1 MANKKLSYNDI
12 AEKGLFE
19 PLKKEIKEVDEA
31 LEATAKNLKTLI
43 TESKKLANSNP
54 LESYKDMKDAEKAI
68 EDTGKAVEK
77 LDKIEKERKK
87 LQEQLLQ
94 LEDDR
99 IKKNFELREEINQQ
113 KRTLREAAKEAK
125 NSGDAYKVLTKRTN
139 EAQKRFKTLAAQF
152 GVTSKEAKVA
162 RKEFEKLDKE
172 LREVN
177 EAAKDGRRD
186 VGRYGQAVEKVNDKI
201 DKLNTTISGAVLIA
215 GLAKVVEL
223 FNSSAEGSDFLSKT
237 LGTVTVS
244 LAAFLNVFV
253 RASQAEGIGGF
264 FEALQEGFANL
275 PSEIEKGVAALLD
288 AVDAERQLTTQTNK
302 LVPQLAQLRKE
313 QALLESQASDTT
325 LSTREQLE
333 FTEQAILK
341 AQEATKIELDLAKQ
355 REEAAR
361 LRVQSNK
368 TDVAAQEEL
377 ANATAERIQTEQE
390 AIVELSEL
398 SQQASDIRVEQA
410 EEGLDILLDVADR
423 RKTINERIIADD
435 RQSLKDR
442 NDALDAALKQIEQ
455 SVEGE
460 VAQIQKLLDAQFE
473 ARKFQAEQRKE
484 AFNETKKVLNLE
496 TLLRIEN
503 VNKLNEEVDALQ
515 LGGNARNRLRE
526 VIIEYIAAQQ
536 DLGEAAKDVNDVQ
549 EQTKLLLQESTALT
563 EELQLV
569 QENGKDLQESL
580 FDLTQKRLE
589 KEIKLLT
596 DSLSFYD
603 ETSVARLEIEK
614 EISEKQIELARN
626 RNEKEIEEERK
637 KQQQLQEISEA
648 GFEVLNSLN
657 QKRSED
663 RINNLDEQLEAAR
676 ERESE
681 LKELAERG
689 STDAEESLAA
699 LQQRQAELALQ
710 REQEIQRQQTFEL
723 ALAAIQTY
731 TAKVQAGE
739 NPAQAIAS
747 TLTDI
752 SLLQSLV
759 QALPAFFEGT
769 EDTGKAVKALDSE
782 GGRLAVLHDNER
794 VMTKKQNA
802 LIPKGMSNMELAIL
816 ANQSQF
822 LNDRQPVEGYQTEI
836 LSELKGM
843 KKAIIEKKEYLGT
856 DYNRMKGFITDI
868 YRKQN
873 RTVKEHHKIGRA
885 FR

>member
-12 AEKGLFE
+12 AEKGLFD
-19 PLKKEIKEVDEA
+19 PLKKEIKEVDKA
-31 LEATAKNLKTLI
+31 LEETAKSLKEVI
-43 TESKKLANSNP
+43 KQSKALANSNP
-54 LESYKDMKDAEKAI
+54 LESYENMKDAEKAI

-113 KRTLREAAKEAK
+113 RKALREAAKEAK
-125 NSGDAYKVLTKRTN
+125 TNRSAYQTLTKQVN
-139 EAQKRFKTLAAQF
+139 EAQKQFKDLATEF
-152 GVTSKEAKVA
+152 GANSKEAAEA
-162 RKEFEKLDKE
+162 RKEFDKLDKQ

-177 EAAKDGRRD
+177 EAARDGRRD
-186 VGRYGQAVEKVNDKI
+186 VGRYRIAVEKLNKG
-201 DKLNTTISGAVLIA
+201 LNTTKGVLAGA
-215 GLAKVVEL
+215 GLLVIFEKLVDIFKSNEEGADSFAVV
-223 FNSSAEGSDFLSKT
+223 
-237 LGTVTVS
+237 LGTVTATLS
-244 LAAFLNVFV
+244 IFV
-253 RASQAEGIGGF
+253 RNLVTAFKESDSLLDVFSNLKKEFQDFDQQIANVVSGITK
-264 FEALQEGFANL
+264 AV
-275 PSEIEKGVAALLD
+275 EIERELSRETVR
-288 AVDAERQLTTQTNK
+288 VTNEITE
-302 LVPQLAQLRKE
+302 LRKE
-313 QALLESQASDTT
+313 QAGLEIEADNVGIS
-325 LSTREQLE
+325 LTRQ
-333 FTEQAILK
+333 LK
-341 AQEATKIELDLAKQ
+341 ATKQLIGVTEEILLKEQELSKERIAAAKARLSATPKSIALQQELADTIREAAETEIQSINELTALRRQAAGFELDI
-355 REEAAR
+355 
-361 LRVQSNK
+361 
-368 TDVAAQEEL
+368 
-377 ANATAERIQTEQE
+377 AEQN
-390 AIVELSEL
+390 
-398 SQQASDIRVEQA
+398 
-410 EEGLDILLDVADR
+410 LDILLDVSDR
-423 RKTINERIIADD
+423 RKTIAERIAADEKENLNA
-435 RQSLKDR
+435 RQEALLNAEKDLSSSLE
-442 NDALDAALKQIEQ
+442 AQL
-455 SVEGE
+455 VE
-460 VAQIQKLLDAQFE
+460 IQKFTDKRLDLNKLLAIE
-473 ARKFQAEQRKE
+473 SSEQ
-484 AFNETKKVLNLE
+484 
-496 TLLRIEN
+496 
-503 VNKLNEEVDALQ
+503 LNEELKTLDLNERAQ
-515 LGGNARNRLRE
+515 NRLRE
-526 VIIEYIAAQQ
+526 VIIERIAAVQ
-536 DLGEAAKDVNDVQ
+536 DLKEAQNDLSEAELNAAMLQKDVI
-549 EQTKLLLQESTALT
+549 LLQEAYNKSILEESDLQILLADLEEERLKQNIKNLETQLLQSKSNSV
-563 EELQLV
+563 EEL
-569 QENGKDLQESL
+569 N
-580 FDLTQKRLE
+580 LE
-589 KEIKLLT
+589 KELLESKLELQQ
-596 DSLSFYD
+596 FY
-603 ETSVARLEIEK
+603 
-614 EISEKQIELARN
+614 
-626 RNEKEIEEERK
+626 NEKEIEEERK
-637 KQQQLQEISEA
+637 KQEQIQEITEA
-648 GFEVLNSLN
+648 GFEVLNALN

-663 RINNLDEQLEAAR
+663 RIENLDEQLDAAR

-689 STDAEESLAA
+689 STDAEQSLAA

-769 EDTGKAVKALDSE
+769 EDTGKAFNALDSE

-822 LNDRQPVEGYQTEI
+822 LNDRQPIDGYQTEI